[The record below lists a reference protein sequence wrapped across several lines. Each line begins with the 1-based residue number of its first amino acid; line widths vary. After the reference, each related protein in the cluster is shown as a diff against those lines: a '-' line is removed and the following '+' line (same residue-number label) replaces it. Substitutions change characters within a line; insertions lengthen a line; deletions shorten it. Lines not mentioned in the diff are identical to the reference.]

1 MGAFLNPVNK
11 TNRLTFQR
19 LCFAY
24 EKSQSVNHYGRT
36 IPINAQH
43 LPSEGAAES
52 PSHALGSDPGGDQK
66 SWLSPSLPLWPWKS
80 HSTFH
85 KLSFTNLCEIQ
96 LRSSPPLR
104 PVQAQSRF
112 RKKKQQTILTS
123 APTGTRCRF

>member
-24 EKSQSVNHYGRT
+24 ERSQSINHYGRT
-36 IPINAQH
+36 IPINTQH

-52 PSHALGSDPGGDQK
+52 PLQARGSDTGGDQK
-66 SWLSPSLPLWPWKS
+66 SWLSPSLPLWAWKS
-80 HSTFH
+80 HATVH
-85 KLSFTNLCEIQ
+85 KLSFTNLREIQ

-104 PVQAQSRF
+104 PAQAQSRF
-112 RKKKQQTILTS
+112 RKKNSK
-123 APTGTRCRF
+123 PF